1 MIEGIQFILTVLT
14 GGYLMMAFASV
25 LTLSYKYKNYKE
37 TFLLLSQYKLVQN
50 DKRYILLTNK
60 EEVSKYGNRSFL
72 YNNEIYYDK
81 KDTSIK
87 LNDGY
92 IFNSS
97 MLYFDLYSLYWYH
110 KLKKEF
116 FRKTMTLAELREE
129 KLNKLLR

>member
-25 LTLSYKYKNYKE
+25 MTLSYKYKNYKQ

-72 YNNEIYYDK
+72 YNNEI
-81 KDTSIK
+81 
-87 LNDGY
+87 
-92 IFNSS
+92 
-97 MLYFDLYSLYWYH
+97 
-110 KLKKEF
+110 
-116 FRKTMTLAELREE
+116 
-129 KLNKLLR
+129 